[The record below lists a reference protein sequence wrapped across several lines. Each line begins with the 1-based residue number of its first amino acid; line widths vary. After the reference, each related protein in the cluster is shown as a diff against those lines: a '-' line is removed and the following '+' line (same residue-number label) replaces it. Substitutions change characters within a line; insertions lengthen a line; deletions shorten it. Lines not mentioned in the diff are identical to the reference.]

1 MDTNSMMSLAA
12 LVRARNAGKA
22 NPELMVALCRDAI
35 ARKDR
40 RIRAFAHVAEAA
52 PAQAAGPLA
61 GIAIGVKDILD
72 TFDQPTAYG
81 SPVYEGH
88 QPRVDAAIVDLARRK
103 GATIIGK
110 TATTEF
116 AFFSPAATVN
126 PHNPVSHTR
135 RLILRLR
142 SSGRRRHDPRRHRHP
157 DRRLGGAARRF
168 LRDCRLQAE
177 LSPAAGHG
185 YEALRPVARHRRPV
199 WGRGRGRRTVRSPS
213 DRPRSCPRRR

>member
-40 RIRAFAHVAEAA
+40 RIRAFAHVSEAA

-103 GATIIGK
+103 GAPSSARPPPPNSPSSAPPLPSTRTIRL
-110 TATTEF
+110 TP
-116 AFFSPAATVN
+116 PAA
-126 PHNPVSHTR
+126 
-135 RLILRLR
+135 
-142 SSGRRRHDPRRHRHP
+142 HP
-157 DRRLGGAARRF
+157 
-168 LRDCRLQAE
+168 
-177 LSPAAGHG
+177 PA
-185 YEALRPVARHRRPV
+185 PQQ
-199 WGRGRGRRTVRSPS
+199 RSPQA
-213 DRPRSCPRRR
+213 